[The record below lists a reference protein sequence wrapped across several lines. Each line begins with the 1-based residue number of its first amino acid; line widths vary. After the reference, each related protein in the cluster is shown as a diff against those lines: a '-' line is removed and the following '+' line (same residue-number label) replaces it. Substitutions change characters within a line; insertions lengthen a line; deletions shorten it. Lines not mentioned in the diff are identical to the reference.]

1 MKWAIYG
8 AGAIGAV
15 LAARLSASGEDVAI
29 IARGE
34 HLAAIQKDGLLVRS
48 EVFGEMTCRAPAT
61 DDPSGVGPVD
71 VVVLA
76 AKAHSLTTIAP
87 ALEPLLG
94 EHTIVVTL
102 QNGIP
107 WWYFHGAGG
116 QWEGMRLESV
126 DPGGVI
132 ARHIAAERIIGALAY
147 CSSSMMKPGVVYHL
161 EGIRFPLGE
170 PNGQRTERIQ
180 RLAKTL
186 DAAGLK
192 SSIRTDIRRDI
203 WGKLMGNAPFNP
215 ISALTRATME
225 EMLRFPETR
234 ALIISIMEEVQAV
247 AAAVGSETGLT
258 IEKRIAGAEQV
269 GPHKTSMLQDL
280 EAGRDPELEPIVG
293 AVVEVADKAGVPVAN
308 LRAVYACAKLLFRQ
322 PGS

>member
-1 MKWAIYG
+1 MKWVVYG

-15 LAARLSASGEDVAI
+15 LAARLSASGEDVTI

-34 HLAAIQKDGLLVRS
+34 HLAAIRERGLLVRS
-48 EVFGEMTCRAPAT
+48 EVFGEMICRAPAT
-61 DDPSGVGPVD
+61 DDPAGVGPAD

-76 AKAHSLTTIAP
+76 TKAHGLTAIAP
-87 ALEPLLG
+87 ILKPLLQAD
-94 EHTIVVTL
+94 TIVLTL

-107 WWYFHGAGG
+107 WWYFYGVGG
-116 QWEGMRLESV
+116 KWEGTRLESV
-126 DPGGVI
+126 DPGGVM
-132 ARHIAAERIIGALAY
+132 AKHIAADRVIGALAY
-147 CSSSMMKPGVVYHL
+147 CSSSMVKPGVVDHL
-161 EGIRFPLGE
+161 EGIRFPMGE
-170 PNGQRTERIQ
+170 LNGQRTPRIQ
-180 RLAKTL
+180 QLTKTL

-192 SSIRTDIRRDI
+192 GSIRADIRRDI

-234 ALIISIMEEVQAV
+234 RVIVSIMEEVQAV

-258 IEKRIAGAEQV
+258 IEKRVAGAEQV

-280 EAGRDPELEPIVG
+280 EAGRSPELEPIVG
-293 AVVEVADKAGVPVAN
+293 AVVEVAEKAGVAVPN
-308 LRAVYACAKLLFRQ
+308 LRGVYGCAKLLFHHL
-322 PGS
+322 GY